1 MYMKLEALKKLLFVG
16 IIIGVLYSCG
26 DKKQSSEAGEA
37 DSLMIKY
44 TALMDSVNANW
55 AIMIADDDDKHVLM
69 NRLLLE
75 VSYTNNY
82 DKEKYRELSTKLDQL
97 KAMRYDQ
104 QSMRVSATIDAY
116 DSATFDLSDQIFV
129 FARSHARFDDT
140 PMMSELI
147 DDINAKNNYILMHRI
162 HYDNW
167 VKALNAF
174 KANNREKLISA
185 DPSTEVESMPL
196 FELPA

>member
-1 MYMKLEALKKLLFVG
+1 MKLRAIEKILFVG
-16 IIIGVLYSCG
+16 IIVGIINSCG
-26 DKKQSSEAGEA
+26 DRKQSSEAGEA
-37 DSLMIKY
+37 DSLLLKY
-44 TALMDSVNANW
+44 TALMDSVDAHW

-82 DKEKYRELSTKLDQL
+82 DKEKYQELSTKLDQL

-104 QSMRVSATIDAY
+104 QSMSVSSKIDDY

-129 FARSHARFDDT
+129 FARSHPRFEDT
-140 PMMSELI
+140 PMMNELI

-167 VKALNAF
+167 VKALNAY
-174 KANNREKLISA
+174 KMDNREKLLSA
-185 DPSTEVESMPL
+185 DPPVELKNMPL